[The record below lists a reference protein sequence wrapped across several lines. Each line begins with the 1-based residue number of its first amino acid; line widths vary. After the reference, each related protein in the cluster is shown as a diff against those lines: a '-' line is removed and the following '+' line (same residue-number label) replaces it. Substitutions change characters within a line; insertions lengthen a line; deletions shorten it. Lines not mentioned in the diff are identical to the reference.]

1 MHSMMIEYLIPSL
14 KIVMSVQK
22 DVQVVK
28 SEQQKQMQTLT
39 KKVVKM
45 EHELKSVKTENQ
57 RLSIANDLLCD
68 KINRLES
75 YSRRNNILIQNV
87 PEDDKPLL
95 ETINNFLTHSLKLTD
110 VNTIMFEDYHRLG
123 KHKPRPIIIR
133 LLIRADWRKIWY
145 AKKNLKGTKFILTE
159 DLPEDYRRNRGILM
173 PVMVAAKQKTNKH
186 CSKVTN

>member
-1 MHSMMIEYLIPSL
+1 MASSSFSNNSEFKRRLRSSSLVHNEHDDTVHDLDEVDCSDNDYDTPRDDSDNEDTSIAQKDKGLYYTGNDDSKRLASMHSMMIEYLIPSL

-75 YSRRNNILIQNV
+75 
-87 PEDDKPLL
+87 
-95 ETINNFLTHSLKLTD
+95 
-110 VNTIMFEDYHRLG
+110 
-123 KHKPRPIIIR
+123 
-133 LLIRADWRKIWY
+133 
-145 AKKNLKGTKFILTE
+145 
-159 DLPEDYRRNRGILM
+159 
-173 PVMVAAKQKTNKH
+173 
-186 CSKVTN
+186 